1 MRSFRCRPGNRSVG
15 SRAFPGAIALA
26 GFILAAAV
34 PATARGQ
41 GAPPGEQGMIVL
53 SNEFIALGLSRT
65 DGSIVSLEDRA
76 RGVTYVQG
84 TGGVPFR
91 LDTGSDL
98 VSPIESFA
106 AAPEGATACSL
117 TWRVGEGRTLV
128 ARVELAGDEI
138 SFTSRLDNAG
148 DTAVAAVEYPV
159 IGGLAGL
166 GDGDVLV
173 HSYATG
179 FLVRNPLRA
188 FSFDGDGLR
197 FMPYPESFSGA
208 SMQFFAWF
216 APGKGGLYFAAYD
229 GAFRQKWLNF
239 YRMGGRLE
247 ASQMYGGEDIGRGKG
262 AEAPWRFVVKTFAG
276 EDWYQAADI
285 YKAWAVRQ
293 PWCAQGTL
301 RERGAGATAR
311 WLLEDVGAATFGI
324 DASHDRTAWLKRYH
338 EDVGSPIFHILGPDW
353 PKVDQNFYNSVPGG
367 MADWFP
373 TRFSKANL
381 ELIRSQGDRVAPFE
395 FDFLVDPNKSDGARL
410 KANLQVFPAKPRS
423 HDAYAFTMLCP
434 ATDYTRAFHAQRDVR
449 VLAES
454 GVDGM
459 YYDISANNLIKTC
472 LSPDHG
478 HPVGGGSA
486 ITAAYQRV
494 YRETRDALAAE
505 AGTYV
510 PLGTEMMCE
519 VFLPQLDYYQAR
531 AWAQPAAAFE
541 TWPFHS
547 LMKSGQAEM
556 VPLFTYVYHEYGPQR
571 LDGWGKLVAE
581 TGEYFHQIVA
591 RTYLWGG
598 LYELNYEYSPMEAL
612 DGVETD
618 PAEHYFKFDPQG
630 FAYDPSRAAYVA
642 QFAALRTGVGNPYL
656 AYGIMLRPPAVESP
670 QVRMPWFHYNSGQKT
685 GEYRTRGSLLVP
697 SVLASA
703 WRKEEGT
710 GASVAF
716 FLANTDGKEV
726 SARADIGRKDFG
738 LEGDGWTLR
747 IVRGFGK
754 DRSPVTVERGPL
766 AGPAVALA
774 MVLAPREVVM
784 VEFYRKQAK

>member
-1 MRSFRCRPGNRSVG
+1 MGQRPPIFTLGL
-15 SRAFPGAIALA
+15 ALVVA
-26 GFILAAAV
+26 CAAA
-34 PATARGQ
+34 PLTAARGQ
-41 GAPPGEQGMIVL
+41 AAPVREEKMILL
-53 SNEFIALGLSRT
+53 SNDLLEIGFSDA
-65 DGSIVSLEDRA
+65 DGSIVSLRDLN
-76 RGVTYVQG
+76 RGIRYIEGV
-84 TGGVPFR
+84 GGAPFR
-91 LDTGSDL
+91 IDTGSDL
-98 VSPIESFA
+98 ATPAIERFSAEPDLSFGGDA
-106 AAPEGATACSL
+106 ACTF
-117 TWRVGEGRTLV
+117 TWVIGEGRTLV
-128 ARVELAGDEI
+128 ARVELVGDELT
-138 SFTSRLDNAG
+138 FTSRLENRG
-148 DTAVAAVEYPV
+148 DTAVQAVEYPV
-159 IGGLAGL
+159 IGGLGGL

-179 FLVRNPLRA
+179 FLLRAPLRN

-208 SMQFFAWF
+208 SMQFFAWY

-229 GAFRQKWLNF
+229 DAYRQKWLNF

-247 ASQMYGGEDIGRGKG
+247 ASHMYGGEDIGRGKG
-262 AEAPWRFVVKTFAG
+262 VEAPYRFIMKTFAG
-276 EDWYQAADI
+276 DDWYQAADL
-285 YKAWAVRQ
+285 YKAWAVKQ

-301 RERGAGATAR
+301 LQRGASAR
-311 WLLEDVGAATFGI
+311 ASWLLEDMGAATFGI
-324 DASHDRTAWLKRYH
+324 DAGYDRSAWLARYR
-338 EDVGSPIFHILGPDW
+338 EDIGTPIFHVLGPDW
-353 PKVDQNFYNSVPGG
+353 SNVDQTFYRGIPGG
-367 MADWFP
+367 MSDWFP

-381 ELIRSQGDRVAPFE
+381 DLIRSQGDRFAPFE

-410 KANLQVFPAKPRS
+410 KANLQVFPVKPRS
-423 HDAYAFTMLCP
+423 HDGYTFTMLCP
-434 ATDYTRAFHAQRDVR
+434 ATDFTRTFHVERDVR
-449 VLAES
+449 VLEEA
-454 GVDGM
+454 GVDSM

-486 ITAAYQRV
+486 LTRAYQRI
-494 YRETRDALAAE
+494 YAETRDALTAK
-505 AGTYV
+505 AGAYV

-519 VFLPQLDYYQAR
+519 VFLPQIDYYQAR
-531 AWAQPAAAFE
+531 AWAQPSAAFE

-612 DGVETD
+612 DGKETD
-618 PAEHYFKFDPQG
+618 PAEHYWPFDPQG
-630 FAYDPSRAAYVA
+630 YAYDPSRAAYVA
-642 QFAALRTGVGNPYL
+642 QFAALRTGAGNSYL
-656 AYGIMLRPPAVESP
+656 AYGVMLRPPAVSAP
-670 QVRMPWFHYNSGQKT
+670 QVRMGWFHYNSGQKT

-703 WRKEEGT
+703 WRRGEERES
-710 GASVAF
+710 SVAF

-726 SARADIGRKDFG
+726 QAVASIARKDYG
-738 LEGDGWTLR
+738 LEGDGWSLR

-754 DRSPVTVERGPL
+754 DRAPVTVERGPL
-766 AGPAVALA
+766 AGAAVAVDLA
-774 MVLAPREVVM
+774 LAAREVVM
-784 VEFYRKQAK
+784 VEAYRTAEK

>member
-1 MRSFRCRPGNRSVG
+1 VPTGLLLAVFL
-15 SRAFPGAIALA
+15 AFSAVQAPALGQSASA
-26 GFILAAAV
+26 GE
-34 PATARGQ
+34 G
-41 GAPPGEQGMIVL
+41 GMILL
-53 SNEFIALGLSRT
+53 SNDQLAIGFSAV
-65 DGSIVSLEDRA
+65 DGSVISLEDRR
-76 RGVTYVQG
+76 RGVTYITE

-98 VSPIESFA
+98 VTPIESFA
-106 AAPEGATACSL
+106 AAPEGPTACTL
-117 TWRVGEGRTLV
+117 TWQAGEGRTLV
-128 ARVELAGDEI
+128 ARVQLAGDEV
-138 SFTSRLDNAG
+138 SFTSRLDNRG
-148 DTAVAAVEYPV
+148 DTAVMAVEYPV
-159 IGGLAGL
+159 LGGLGGL

-179 FLVRNPLRA
+179 LLLKNPLRA

-208 SMQFFAWF
+208 SMQFFTWY
-216 APGKGGLYFAAYD
+216 APGKAGLYFAAYD
-229 GAFRQKWLNF
+229 GTYRQKWLNF

-247 ASQMYGGEDIGRGKG
+247 ASLMYGGEDVGRGKG
-262 AEAPWRFVVKTFAG
+262 LEAPFHFVVKTFAG
-276 EDWYQAADI
+276 DDWYQAADI
-285 YKAWAVRQ
+285 YKAWAVTQ

-301 RERGAGATAR
+301 AERGASGSAR

-324 DASHDRTAWLKRYH
+324 DASHDRTAWIRRYH
-338 EDVGSPIFHILGPDW
+338 EDIGSPIFHILGPDW

-381 ELIRSQGDRVAPFE
+381 DLIRAQGDRVAPFE

-410 KANLQVFPAKPRS
+410 KANLQVFPVKPRS

-434 ATDYTRAFHAQRDVR
+434 ATEFTRAFHVERDVR

-454 GVDGM
+454 GVDAM

-478 HPVGGGSA
+478 HPVGGGTA
-486 ITAAYQRV
+486 ITAAYQRI
-494 YRETRDALAAE
+494 YRETRDALSAK
-505 AGTYV
+505 AGAYV

-519 VFLPQLDYYQAR
+519 TFLPQIDYYQAR
-531 AWAQPAAAFE
+531 AWAQPSAAFE

-598 LYELNYEYSPMEAL
+598 LYEINHEYSPMEAL
-612 DGVETD
+612 GGVETD

-630 FAYDPSRAAYVA
+630 FAYDASRAVYVG
-642 QFAALRTGVGNPYL
+642 QFAALRTGAGNPYL
-656 AYGIMLRPPAVESP
+656 AYGVMLKPPILSAP
-670 QVRMPWFHYNSGQKT
+670 QVRMAWFHYNSGQKT

-703 WRKEEGT
+703 WRKGEGP

-726 SARADIGRKDFG
+726 QVGADIERKGFG
-738 LEGDGWTLR
+738 LEGDGWFLR

-754 DRSPVTVERGPL
+754 DRSPVTVEQGPL
-766 AGPAVALA
+766 AGPTVALSMA
-774 MVLAPREVVM
+774 LAPREVVM
-784 VEFYRKQAK
+784 VEAFRTGSK

>member
-1 MRSFRCRPGNRSVG
+1 MGRRLPIFTLGL
-15 SRAFPGAIALA
+15 AILVAC
-26 GFILAAAV
+26 AAAA
-34 PATARGQ
+34 PAAARGQ
-41 GAPPGEQGMIVL
+41 SDPVREGTMILLANDLLEIGFSPV
-53 SNEFIALGLSRT
+53 
-65 DGSIVSLEDRA
+65 DGSIVRFRDLA
-76 RGVTYVQG
+76 RGITYVDG
-84 TGGVPFR
+84 TGGAPLR
-91 LDTGSDL
+91 IDTGNDIAT
-98 VSPIESFA
+98 PAIARFA
-106 AAPEGATACSL
+106 AEPDASFRNGAACTL
-117 TWRVGEGRTLV
+117 AWELGEGRTLS
-128 ARVELAGDEI
+128 ARVELVGDEV
-138 SFTSRLDNAG
+138 SFTSRLDNRG
-148 DTAVAAVEYPV
+148 ETAVQAVEYPV
-159 IGGLAGL
+159 LGGLGGL

-179 FLVRNPLRA
+179 FLVRRPLSA

-208 SMQFFAWF
+208 SMQFFAWY
-216 APGKGGLYFAAYD
+216 APEKGGLYFAAYD
-229 GAFRQKWLNF
+229 DAHRQKWLNF

-247 ASQMYGGEDIGRGKG
+247 ASHMYGGEDVGRGKG
-262 AEAPWRFVVKTFAG
+262 AEAPYRFVVKAFSG
-276 EDWYQAADI
+276 DDWYQAADL
-285 YKAWAVRQ
+285 YKAWAVKQ

-301 RERGAGATAR
+301 VERGAAAR
-311 WLLEDVGAATFGI
+311 ASWLLEDVGAATFGI
-324 DASHDRTAWLKRYH
+324 DAGHDRTAWLRRYH
-338 EDVGSPIFHILGPDW
+338 ADIGAPIFHVLGPDW
-353 PKVDQNFYNSVPGG
+353 SKVDQTFYRGIPGG

-373 TRFSKANL
+373 TRFAKENL
-381 ELIRSQGDRVAPFE
+381 ELIRAQGDRFAPFE

-410 KANLQVFPAKPRS
+410 KANLQVFPATPRS

-434 ATDYTRAFHAQRDVR
+434 VTDFTRTFHVERDVR
-449 VLAES
+449 VLAEA

-486 ITAAYQRV
+486 LTRAYQRV
-494 YRETRDALAAE
+494 YAETRDALAAK

-531 AWAQPAAAFE
+531 AWAQPSAAFE

-556 VPLFTYVYHEYGPQR
+556 IPLFTYVYHEYGPQR

-581 TGEYFHQIVA
+581 TGEYFHQVVA

-612 DGVETD
+612 DGRETD
-618 PAEHYFKFDPQG
+618 PAEHYWPFDPQG
-630 FAYDPSRAAYVA
+630 FVYDGSRAAYVA
-642 QFAALRTGVGNPYL
+642 QFAALRTGAGNPYL
-656 AYGIMLRPPAVESP
+656 AYGVMLRPPILRAP
-670 QVRMPWFHYNSGQKT
+670 QVRMAWFHYNSGQKT

-697 SVLASA
+697 AVLAGA
-703 WRKEEGT
+703 WRRGEGRD
-710 GASVAF
+710 ASVAL

-726 SARADIGRKDFG
+726 QAGASVARKDWG
-738 LEGDGWTLR
+738 LEGDGWSLR

-754 DRSPVTVERGPL
+754 GRTPATVDRGPL
-766 AGPAVALA
+766 SGEAVQVDIA
-774 MVLAPREVVM
+774 LAPREVVM
-784 VEFYRKQAK
+784 VEAYRTAAQ